1 VPPTPAEARLA
12 PRAGRAYRLGPK
24 FSKKSEVADSSA
36 SAERR
41 IDWLDYLRLLCAIMV
56 VMTHYVVVVVPR
68 IPGLTNT
75 DLGLI
80 SDMASYGHI
89 ALFAFFIMSGMMIV
103 QIVQRQKLSTFVT
116 HRMTRVYPTFV
127 VCLSL
132 TSLLGIGELGRMHVG
147 FWQYLA
153 NLTINAEALGY
164 RPADASYWTLRVEI
178 IFYAMIVAVAMLGW
192 LRHIQAVVAVWIALQ
207 VVAAPFFPRAP
218 LLGTDYYFLAAGCVM
233 GLLYQRR
240 NERLNLALLAV
251 TALLGT
257 RTIIIASRGMPF
269 DPWIGIVLMMGVFV
283 LFLAMRGSDIRL
295 PWARRIGSFTYPLYL
310 LHFKIGTIML
320 IWWATDAN
328 KWWLVAAL
336 LLGMILF
343 SLVLDDIIE
352 FRLRRM
358 WRKLAMAT
366 VARPFALWE
375 QRRLEAGMPAGVRS

>member
-1 VPPTPAEARLA
+1 MPPTPAEARLA
-12 PRAGRAYRLGPK
+12 PRPGRAYRHGPR
-24 FSKKSEVADSSA
+24 FSKKSKVADSSA

-56 VMTHYVVVVVPR
+56 VVTHYVVVVVPR

-116 HRMTRVYPTFV
+116 HRVTRIYPTFV

-153 NLTINAEALGY
+153 NLTINAEAFGY

-320 IWWATDAN
+320 TWWATDAN

-343 SLVLDDIIE
+343 SLVLDDIVE

-375 QRRLEAGMPAGVRS
+375 QRRLQAGMPAGVWP